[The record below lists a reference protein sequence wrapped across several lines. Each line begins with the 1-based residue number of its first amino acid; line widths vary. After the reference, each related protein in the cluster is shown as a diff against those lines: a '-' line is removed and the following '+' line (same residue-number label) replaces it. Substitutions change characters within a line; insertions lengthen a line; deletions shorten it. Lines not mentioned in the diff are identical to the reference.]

1 MDYREIA
8 AAVFARMLELNGFL
22 YISAL
27 MYVIFAVGLIRL
39 GASYHGATVSGA
51 AGPGQFPE
59 GYFAMLVVQLL
70 PLTVTGFIL
79 SDVFVISTRIG
90 TLVAALVVYGL
101 VSSRDGTFDSPRYEW
116 WATFWL
122 AFGVPGTMF
131 WFYSPTMQWIVWSA
145 IIAMFARVIW
155 GQRVAARTLFHHFV
169 AGNYPTRRLRLQIVR
184 FFAFLTQATH
194 YWYVPSKAAPVF
206 GLDPIFLQGAIALLG
221 VAFVLMMALFGFIR
235 GGEAR
240 REKKFELGRSQFA
253 TS

>member
-90 TLVAALVVYGL
+90 TLVAALVV
-101 VSSRDGTFDSPRYEW
+101 
-116 WATFWL
+116 FWL
-122 AFGVPGTMF
+122 AFGVLGTMF
-131 WFYSPTMQWIVWSA
+131 WFYSPTMQRLVFVYEQWIVWSA
-145 IIAMFARVIW
+145 IIAMFAHVIW

-169 AGNYPTRRLRLQIVR
+169 AGNYTTRRLRLQIVR